1 MIRKL
6 SLAVAAAAAVAAMP
20 GLASATPGTL
30 VVTLPGVPPQ
40 DFTLVIDTGTA
51 RIDSF
56 TIDNV
61 SAPAGFDSY
70 VTLLNANY
78 SAYYEAQLTVLQTGG
93 DNINYSFVLDLE
105 ALNTPFPSSGTPAAG
120 AVALLTNTS
129 QLTSNLDTTET
140 DPAEALSN
148 NSAYTF
154 VERYDDGTVIAGS
167 TIPVPLA
174 TSACGEVLDVT
185 APEPASIALLATSV
199 LGLRMV
205 RRRRRG

>member
-1 MIRKL
+1 MRKL
-6 SLAVAAAAAVAAMP
+6 WFALAATAALTAMP

-30 VVTLPGVPPQ
+30 VVTLPGVPAQ
-40 DFTLVIDTGTA
+40 NFTLVIDTGTD

-61 SAPAGFDSY
+61 SAPAGFNSY
-70 VTLLNANY
+70 ITLLDSNY
-78 SAYYEAQLTVLQTGG
+78 SAYYEAQFTVLQTGG
-93 DNINYSFVLDLE
+93 DNINYTFLLDLE
-105 ALNTPFPSSGTPAAG
+105 ALNTPFPSSTNWAAD

-129 QLTSNLDTTET
+129 QLTTNLDTAAT
-140 DPAEALSN
+140 DPAEDYSN

-174 TSACGEVLDVT
+174 TPASGEVLNVT

-199 LGLRMV
+199 FGLGMA
-205 RRRRRG
+205 RRRRRV